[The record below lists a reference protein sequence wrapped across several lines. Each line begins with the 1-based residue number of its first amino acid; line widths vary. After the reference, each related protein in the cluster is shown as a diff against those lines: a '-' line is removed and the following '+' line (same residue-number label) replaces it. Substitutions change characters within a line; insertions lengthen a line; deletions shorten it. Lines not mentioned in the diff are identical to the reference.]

1 MIRILPILFAM
12 SLAPLQ
18 PIGADVALTIYNND
32 FAVVREQRQMDFT
45 SGLQTVRFTDVA
57 AQIDATSVTFRSI
70 TEPATTVLEQNF
82 EFDLV
87 SADKLLQKFIDQ
99 KVRVLTQDGSRYE
112 GELMSFDPNYLV
124 LQGGEEADGLLMI
137 TRPDNIKDIQ
147 FAESPDGLLTRPTLV
162 WQVSSP
168 SEGSQQIE
176 VAYQTRGIEWEATY
190 NAILNQDDTLLDLN
204 GWVTITNRAGAT
216 FKEAN
221 IKLMAGDVRKEAPP
235 QPMMME
241 SRVAPSAAPPDQFE
255 EKAFFEYHLY
265 TLQRQTT
272 LADNQI
278 KQIELLSANEVPVKK
293 IYRFDSSPMSFYG
306 GLNQRP
312 EVPGTKEARKI
323 NVVLELTNREED
335 KLGMPLPGGLV
346 RLNKR
351 DPDDGSLEFI
361 GEDRI
366 DHTPRNEKITLTV
379 GDAFD
384 IVGETTRTDFKVETG
399 RKMMTESWEI
409 EIRNRK
415 EEKVTVEVYATLFR
429 WSNWE
434 ITQHSQDFEK
444 IDAQTILF
452 PVEVEADG
460 EKKVSYT
467 VRYTW

>member
-1 MIRILPILFAM
+1 MIRILPILLAM
-12 SLAPLQ
+12 SLVPLQ
-18 PIGADVALTIYNND
+18 PVGADVALTIYNND

-45 SGLQTVRFTDVA
+45 RGLQTVRFTDVA

-99 KVRVLTQDGSRYE
+99 KVKVLTQDGSRYE
-112 GELMSFDPNYLV
+112 GELMSFDANYLV
-124 LQGGEEADGLLMI
+124 LQGGEEAGGLLMI

-147 FAESPDGLLTRPTLV
+147 FAALPDGLLTRPTLV
-162 WQVSSP
+162 WKVSSP

-216 FKEAN
+216 FNEAN

-235 QPMMME
+235 QPMMLE

-278 KQIELLSANEVPVKK
+278 KQIELLSANEVPVRK

-312 EVPGTKEARKI
+312 EVPGTKESRKI

-335 KLGMPLPGGLV
+335 KLGMPLPAGLV

-384 IVGETTRTDFKVETG
+384 IVGDTTRTDFKVETG

-429 WSNWE
+429 WSNWQ

>member
-1 MIRILPILFAM
+1 MIRPLLLLLAM
-12 SLAPLQ
+12 SLVPLQ
-18 PIGADVALTIYNND
+18 SNADVALTIYNNA
-32 FAVVREQRQMDFT
+32 FAVVRDQREMDFK
-45 SGLQTVRFTDVA
+45 SGTQTVRFSDVA
-57 AQIDATSVTFRSI
+57 ARIDATSVTFRSI

-87 SADKLLQKFIDQ
+87 SAEKLLQKFIDQ
-99 KVRVLTQDGSRYE
+99 EVRVLTQDGSRYQ
-112 GELMSFDPNYLV
+112 GELMSFDANYLV
-124 LQGGEEADGLLMI
+124 LQGGDEPGGLLMI

-147 FAESPDGLLTRPTLV
+147 FAKLPEGLLTRPTLV

-190 NAILNQDDTLLDLN
+190 NAILNRDDTLLDLN

-216 FKEAN
+216 FSDAD
-221 IKLMAGDVRKEAPP
+221 IKLMAGDVRKEAREEV
-235 QPMMME
+235 MLME
-241 SRVAPSAAPPDQFE
+241 SRAVPAAAPPNQFE

-265 TLQRQTT
+265 TLQRETT

-278 KQIELLSANEVPVKK
+278 KQIELLSAHEVPVKK
-293 IYRFDSSPMSFYG
+293 IYRFDSSPMPFYG

-312 EVPGTKEARKI
+312 EVPSTQESRKI
-323 NVVLELTNREED
+323 NVLLELTNSEEN
-335 KLGMPLPGGLV
+335 KLGMPLPAGLV

-351 DPDDGSLEFI
+351 DQDDDSLEFI

-366 DHTPRNEKITLTV
+366 DHTPRNETITLTV

-384 IVGETTRTDFKVETG
+384 IVGESTRTDFKVESG
-399 RKMMTESWEI
+399 RKTMTESWEI
-409 EIRNRK
+409 EVRNRK

-429 WSNWE
+429 WNNWE

-444 IDAQTILF
+444 IDAQTIMF
-452 PVEVEADG
+452 PVGIDADG
-460 EKKVSYT
+460 EQKVTYT